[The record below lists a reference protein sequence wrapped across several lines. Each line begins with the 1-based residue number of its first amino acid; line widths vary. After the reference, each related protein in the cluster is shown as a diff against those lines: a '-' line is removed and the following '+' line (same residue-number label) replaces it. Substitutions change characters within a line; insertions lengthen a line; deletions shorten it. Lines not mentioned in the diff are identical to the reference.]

1 MFKMNDD
8 SNLASTSGRAECYLI
23 VYNVAKK
30 HNIGT
35 LARSATAFN
44 VTKVC
49 AVKSY
54 ILRVEGEL
62 AFPDCY
68 GLQICLVGSRH
79 YNTFGGHGSAAHMEL
94 AYFPTLQDCCSWLKQ
109 AKGKAACMLAHY
121 SVSSECMCIAECEI
135 IGVEIT
141 ESALAVNQQ
150 PFSGNTAFM
159 LGNEVRQAT
168 L

>member
-1 MFKMNDD
+1 MKRY
-8 SNLASTSGRAECYLI
+8 T
-23 VYNVAKK
+23 V
-30 HNIGT
+30 
-35 LARSATAFN
+35 
-44 VTKVC
+44 
-49 AVKSY
+49 
-54 ILRVEGEL
+54 RVEGEVAL
-62 AFPDCY
+62 PDAC
-68 GLQICLVGSRH
+68 GSLQICLVGSRH

-109 AKGKAACMLAHY
+109 AKGKVACKLAYY
-121 SVSSECMCIAECEI
+121 SASSESAFVADCEI

-141 ESALAVNQQ
+141 ETALAVNRQ